1 MEYLDKKIARTMKE
15 DIEDSIFADEMG
27 PFIDSLAD
35 LETDED
41 IVNDV
46 LEGGNNDE

>member
-1 MEYLDKKIARTMKE
+1 MNALDKKIVQEMKE
-15 DIEDSIFADEMG
+15 DIEDSVFADEIG

-41 IVNDV
+41 IINKYV
-46 LEGGNNDE
+46 GGNEDE

>member
-15 DIEDSIFADEMG
+15 EIEDSIFTDELG
-27 PFIDSLAD
+27 QFIDTLAD

-41 IVNDV
+41 IINDV
-46 LEGGNNDE
+46 LGGNNNE

>member
-1 MEYLDKKIARTMKE
+1 MTYLDNKIVQEMKE
-15 DIEDSIFADEMG
+15 DIEDSVFADEYG

-41 IVNDV
+41 IVKRCS
-46 LEGGNNDE
+46 GGNKDE